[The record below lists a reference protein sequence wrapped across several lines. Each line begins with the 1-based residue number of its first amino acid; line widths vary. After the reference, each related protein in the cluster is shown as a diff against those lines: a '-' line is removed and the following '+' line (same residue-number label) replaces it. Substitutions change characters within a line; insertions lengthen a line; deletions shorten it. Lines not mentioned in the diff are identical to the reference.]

1 MILTLELLGIGCLGY
16 NTIKDIKTKT
26 LSWLFIILMTLF
38 GVMLRVTKG
47 CLWSMDTL
55 YVILPGIIF
64 LVISFVTNE
73 VIGYGDGII
82 LIPIGLYSSV
92 LEIWRIVL
100 LTVFSAG
107 IIALF
112 LLTVVKKKKEYELPM
127 VPFFLFYYILE
138 RWFI

>member
-1 MILTLELLGIGCLGY
+1 
-16 NTIKDIKTKT
+16 
-26 LSWLFIILMTLF
+26 
-38 GVMLRVTKG
+38 
-47 CLWSMDTL
+47 MDTL

-73 VIGYGDGII
+73 VIGYGDGLI

-112 LLTVVKKKKEYELPM
+112 
-127 VPFFLFYYILE
+127 
-138 RWFI
+138 W